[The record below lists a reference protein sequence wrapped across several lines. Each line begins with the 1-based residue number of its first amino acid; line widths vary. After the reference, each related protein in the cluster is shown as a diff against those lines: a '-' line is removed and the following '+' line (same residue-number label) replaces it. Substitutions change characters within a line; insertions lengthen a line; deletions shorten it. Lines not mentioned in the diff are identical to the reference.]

1 MCSFFPMGDFNI
13 LNIGKK
19 KKETH
24 NSIVEI
30 VKYIATDQEKE
41 GRELGITLAA
51 EIYAPVLKK
60 LENDHLALKNE
71 LDRETEDF
79 DSQYK
84 LLRKKAEYYVT
95 QKEKV
100 LKDIER
106 LKKKKPELSDFID
119 NCLGTSFSASTIIA
133 KYDDVIGDWLHEKME
148 KKRQKYFEIEF
159 KKKERVWKK
168 KITEIKAE
176 IKKLTES
183 LNALKTE
190 DKQKLKQIVS
200 LVNRS
205 ISDYELVLEQY
216 NSFKNLL

>member
-1 MCSFFPMGDFNI
+1 MCSFFPMRDFNI

>member
-168 KITEIKAE
+168 KITDIKAE